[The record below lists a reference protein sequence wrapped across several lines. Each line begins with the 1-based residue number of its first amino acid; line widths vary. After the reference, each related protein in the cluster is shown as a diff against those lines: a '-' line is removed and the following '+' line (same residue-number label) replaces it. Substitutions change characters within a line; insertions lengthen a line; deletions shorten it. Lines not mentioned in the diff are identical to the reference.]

1 MGALW
6 TGSICASQDAA
17 LVAVMDKLVTQ
28 HKQLGE
34 EIEALQKLLGRE
46 GPLDALKPQEAD
58 AGWSNELKEAIQ
70 RGNTAFAARK
80 FSEAK
85 DAHQEAWEV
94 APDLLATNYNLG
106 LSYYRL
112 GNMAMAKRM
121 LKSALELDPN
131 LHDREIVEDFL
142 KGELKEDETPSKMSA
157 EERKHRNEMLNM
169 LKEMQSYRAARDL
182 PLPKK
187 LRAVTTTLDKMQKTA
202 VDYPALKREFYYQM
216 GEAFT
221 DFELFDRALDL
232 FQEYERAMEGEVLP
246 DGYHSKLLQVEE
258 RKKALTR
265 DLGHYLGNKPDRVI
279 RRRLQK
285 NLHELEIFSL
295 QLEEFVTE
303 LDELDPDF
311 IKIAKRLGEY
321 PWGKRPARHVMVIDR
336 FSDLIYSN
344 LEGTLPIERYQ
355 DTQGRK
361 FLKDIT
367 QLADCMELKQ
377 AEFFEVDLAV
387 NGRVLPYVVMYT
399 YVPKHQ
405 AFVVVRLQKDEL
417 R

>member
-1 MGALW
+1 
-6 TGSICASQDAA
+6 
-17 LVAVMDKLVTQ
+17 
-28 HKQLGE
+28 
-34 EIEALQKLLGRE
+34 
-46 GPLDALKPQEAD
+46 
-58 AGWSNELKEAIQ
+58 
-70 RGNTAFAARK
+70 
-80 FSEAK
+80 
-85 DAHQEAWEV
+85 
-94 APDLLATNYNLG
+94 
-106 LSYYRL
+106 
-112 GNMAMAKRM
+112 
-121 LKSALELDPN
+121 
-131 LHDREIVEDFL
+131 
-142 KGELKEDETPSKMSA
+142 
-157 EERKHRNEMLNM
+157 
-169 LKEMQSYRAARDL
+169 
-182 PLPKK
+182 
-187 LRAVTTTLDKMQKTA
+187 
-202 VDYPALKREFYYQM
+202 
-216 GEAFT
+216 
-221 DFELFDRALDL
+221 
-232 FQEYERAMEGEVLP
+232 
-246 DGYHSKLLQVEE
+246 
-258 RKKALTR
+258 
-265 DLGHYLGNKPDRVI
+265 
-279 RRRLQK
+279 
-285 NLHELEIFSL
+285 LHELEIFSL

-336 FSDLIYSN
+336 FSDLIHSN